1 MDAIQLTEI
10 RSTFV
15 CKAQSWRGEEL
26 QLGGLG
32 LALLVF
38 ADDVVLM
45 ASSVCDLQHS
55 MD

>member
-1 MDAIQLTEI
+1 MSRHDHQDH
-10 RSTFV
+10 
-15 CKAQSWRGEEL
+15 GEEEL
-26 QLGGLG
+26 RFGGLG